1 MVDATSDRDRSR
13 VQYPLERKRP
23 TMPGP
28 IHFLI
33 LLAASVTVFGV
44 GFSVAWLI
52 GRYCTVVY
60 SFSIHTVK
68 S

>member
-1 MVDATSDRDRSR
+1 MVDLPPT
-13 VQYPLERKRP
+13 VIVLGFNILLERKRP

>member
-1 MVDATSDRDRSR
+1 
-13 VQYPLERKRP
+13 
-23 TMPGP
+23 MPGP